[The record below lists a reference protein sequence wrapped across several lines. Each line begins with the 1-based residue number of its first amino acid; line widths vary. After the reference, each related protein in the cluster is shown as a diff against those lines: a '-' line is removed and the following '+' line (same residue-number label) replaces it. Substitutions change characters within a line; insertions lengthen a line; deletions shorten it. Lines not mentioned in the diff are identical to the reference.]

1 MSATARKTAPMP
13 EDIRAR
19 KGGTPIVSL
28 TACTTP
34 MAEVMDGICDF
45 VLVGDSLGMVLHGLS
60 STLDVTLEMMI
71 LHGKAVRRGLSAS
84 MLVVDMPFGSYEE
97 SPQQAFQNASRV
109 MRETG
114 AGAVKLEGGVVM
126 ADTIAFLTKRGIPV
140 MAHIGL
146 TPQSINTLGGYKVQ
160 GRGPQAEQMMADA
173 RAVEEAGA
181 FAVVLEKVPESL
193 ANTITAE
200 VGIPTIGI
208 GASAQCDGQILVV
221 GALYRV
227 QSQIRQTV
235 RASGRRRESCHRGL
249 RQRGTSAQLP
259 RARACFFRYSPESQ
273 KMTPPIIRALS
284 ELRDDVY
291 AWKSAGESVAVVPTM
306 GALHQ
311 GHLSLVRAAKEGCD
325 RVIVTIFINP
335 KQFNNPE
342 DYENYPRT
350 EEEDARK
357 LAAFEVDAVYV
368 PDGAQM
374 YPDGFATTVS
384 VAGITDGLCGA
395 HRPGHFD
402 GVATIVT
409 KLFTQTMADR
419 AYFGEKDYQQL
430 QVVTRLAKDLDLP
443 IEVVGCPTIREEDGL
458 AMSSRNLHLSDRSRT
473 YAPELNAAMEE
484 VAEGLRKGQAF
495 DALKA
500 AAIARIERAGF
511 TEVEYLDLRAADTL
525 EVLETPSRPAR
536 LLAAAW
542 LAGVRLIDNIAVN

>member
-1 MSATARKTAPMP
+1 
-13 EDIRAR
+13 
-19 KGGTPIVSL
+19 
-28 TACTTP
+28 
-34 MAEVMDGICDF
+34 
-45 VLVGDSLGMVLHGLS
+45 
-60 STLDVTLEMMI
+60 
-71 LHGKAVRRGLSAS
+71 
-84 MLVVDMPFGSYEE
+84 
-97 SPQQAFQNASRV
+97 
-109 MRETG
+109 
-114 AGAVKLEGGVVM
+114 
-126 ADTIAFLTKRGIPV
+126 
-140 MAHIGL
+140 
-146 TPQSINTLGGYKVQ
+146 
-160 GRGPQAEQMMADA
+160 
-173 RAVEEAGA
+173 
-181 FAVVLEKVPESL
+181 
-193 ANTITAE
+193 
-200 VGIPTIGI
+200 
-208 GASAQCDGQILVV
+208 
-221 GALYRV
+221 
-227 QSQIRQTV
+227 
-235 RASGRRRESCHRGL
+235 
-249 RQRGTSAQLP
+249 
-259 RARACFFRYSPESQ
+259 
-273 KMTPPIIRALS
+273 MTPPIIRALS

-473 YAPELNAAMEE
+473 YAPEFNAAMEE